1 MTSRA
6 GALVVLG
13 TLILAPGPVRVD
25 AVPACPPT
33 RSDAL
38 GPFYTPGAPVRDR
51 VGQGHVLTG
60 VVKSSRDCRPLGGAR
75 IEFWLAGPRGDYGDA
90 WRATVA
96 ADREGR
102 YRFESHFPPP
112 YAGRPSHIHVRVS
125 TPGHRVL
132 VTQYYPPA
140 GAREDRFDLVV
151 EPTE

>member
-1 MTSRA
+1 MTGRA
-6 GALVVLG
+6 AALLMLG
-13 TLILAPGPVRVD
+13 LFLLAPASAQLD
-25 AVPACPPT
+25 AAPACPPT

-38 GPFYTPGAPVRDR
+38 GPFYTPGAPVRER

-60 VVKSSRDCRPLGGAR
+60 VVKSSRDCRPLGGVR
-75 IEFWLAGPRGDYGDA
+75 IEFWLAGPAGDYGDA

-102 YRFESHFPPP
+102 YRFESHVPPP

-125 TPGHRVL
+125 APGHRVL

-140 GAREDRFDLVV
+140 GAREGRFDLVV